1 MSEMREEVLE
11 EQEELE
17 DVAIFD
23 DTSAEMLLKRI
34 READEQYERM
44 EAWYDRQ
51 KEKAKALRDRT
62 VEWAE
67 RCLRAY
73 FDYLPV
79 KKTKTQMSYE
89 LPSGKLV
96 LKAQQPEYER
106 DEETLMPWMKENG
119 YGEQIKIKESVNW
132 AELKKLLREGPD
144 GKCMITADGEV
155 VPGITVEQREPK
167 FTVTVNRKEK

>member
-51 KEKAKALRDRT
+51 KEKAKALHDRT

-73 FDYLPV
+73 FEYLPV

-106 DEETLMPWMKENG
+106 SDETLIPWLKENKP
-119 YGEQIKIKESVNW
+119 EFIKIKESTDW
-132 AELKKLLREGPD
+132 MELKKVLQIGPD
-144 GKCMITADGEV
+144 GTTMCTEDGEV
-155 VPGITVEQREPK
+155 VPGIKVEPREPK
-167 FTVTVNRKEK
+167 FTVTVNKKER